1 MEGIFFV
8 LIGGTLF
15 AQAFHV
21 LGLYAEGR
29 TVGVITGG
37 LGLLMLIGLTLEPQL
52 LTGVGADAELLAET
66 SVMKWL
72 IMVWAIYAVA
82 VGAVGLWE
90 FEERPV
96 GFYSGFLAVATVV
109 PFIYYVAELQRSYGD
124 AVWLA
129 MSGAT
134 VILAA
139 MAGII
144 FFYMAIPF
152 SVLRLVAGWS
162 LIIGGGAVAI
172 IGMAIVTTA
181 ITVS

>member
-8 LIGGTLF
+8 LIGGALF
-15 AQAFHV
+15 MQSFYV

-37 LGLLMLIGLTLEPQL
+37 LGLLMLIALTLSPQL
-52 LTGVGADAELLAET
+52 LIGGADAEPLAET
-66 SVMKWL
+66 SVMKWV
-72 IMVWAIYAVA
+72 IMVWAVYAVA
-82 VGAVGLWE
+82 VGAHGLWE
-90 FEERPV
+90 FEERPI
-96 GFYSGFLAVATVV
+96 GFYSGFLVVATVV
-109 PFIYYVAELQRSYGD
+109 PFIYFVAELQRSYGD

-134 VILAA
+134 IILSAL
-139 MAGII
+139 AGVV
-144 FFYMAIPF
+144 FFYLAIPF
-152 SVLRLVAGWS
+152 NVLRLVAGWA
-162 LIIGGGAVAI
+162 LMLGGGVVAI